1 MTPIPYDIISSFK
14 GIINGE
20 IIYDE
25 NYYFVLEKTSYM
37 LNDTLKH
44 IAIKNEDEFIQN
56 FIDAIL
62 ELYYYTE
69 FTNEQIIGSIS
80 KSLDNF
86 KSKSTDDLKN
96 LKFEMYTSK
105 GKQTSDSLDYVNEK
119 LETGYYTN

>member
-1 MTPIPYDIISSFK
+1 MTTIPYDIISSFK

-25 NYYFVLEKTSYM
+25 NYYLVLEKTSYM

-44 IAIKNEDEFIQN
+44 IDIKNEDEFIQN

-69 FTNEQIIGSIS
+69 FTDEQIIGSIS

-96 LKFEMYTSK
+96 LKFEIYTSK
-105 GKQTSDSLDYVNEK
+105 GKQTSDSLDYINER
-119 LETGYYTN
+119 LETGYYTT

>member
-1 MTPIPYDIISSFK
+1 MTHIPYDIISSFE
-14 GIINGE
+14 GIINGK

-37 LNDTLKH
+37 LNDTLRD
-44 IAIKNEDEFIQN
+44 IDIKNEDEFIQN

-69 FTNEQIIGSIS
+69 FTDKQIIGSIS

-86 KSKSTDDLKN
+86 KSKGNDDLKN
-96 LKFEMYTSK
+96 LKFEIYTSK
-105 GKQTSDSLDYVNEK
+105 SKQTSDSLNYINER
-119 LETGYYTN
+119 LESGYYTT

>member
-1 MTPIPYDIISSFK
+1 MTPIPYDIISSFE
-14 GIINGE
+14 GIINGK

-37 LNDTLKH
+37 LNDTLRD
-44 IAIKNEDEFIQN
+44 IDIKNEDEFIQN

-69 FTNEQIIGSIS
+69 FTDKQIIGSIS

-86 KSKSTDDLKN
+86 KSKGNDDLKN
-96 LKFEMYTSK
+96 LKFEIYTSK
-105 GKQTSDSLDYVNEK
+105 SKQTSDSLDYINER
-119 LETGYYTN
+119 LESGYYTT

>member
-1 MTPIPYDIISSFK
+1 MTPIPYDIISSFE
-14 GIINGE
+14 GIINGK

-37 LNDTLKH
+37 LNDTLRD
-44 IAIKNEDEFIQN
+44 IDIKNEDEFIQN

-69 FTNEQIIGSIS
+69 FTDKQIIGSIS

-86 KSKSTDDLKN
+86 KSKSNDDLKN
-96 LKFEMYTSK
+96 LKFEIYTSK
-105 GKQTSDSLDYVNEK
+105 GKQTSDSLDYINER
-119 LETGYYTN
+119 LETGYYTT

>member
-1 MTPIPYDIISSFK
+1 MTTIPYDIISSFK

-69 FTNEQIIGSIS
+69 FTDKQIIGSIS

-86 KSKSTDDLKN
+86 KSKGNDDLKN
-96 LKFEMYTSK
+96 LKFEIYTSK
-105 GKQTSDSLDYVNEK
+105 GKQTSDSLDYINER
-119 LETGYYTN
+119 LESDYYTT

>member
-1 MTPIPYDIISSFK
+1 MTPIPYDIISSFE
-14 GIINGE
+14 GIINGK

-44 IAIKNEDEFIQN
+44 IPIKNEDEFIQN

-69 FTNEQIIGSIS
+69 LTEGQITGSIS

-86 KSKSTDDLKN
+86 KSLSLRYIH
-96 LKFEMYTSK
+96 LRASK
-105 GKQTSDSLDYVNEK
+105 HLTL
-119 LETGYYTN
+119 

>member
-14 GIINGE
+14 GIINGK
-20 IIYDE
+20 IIHDE
-25 NYYFVLEKTSYM
+25 NCYLVLEKTSYM
-37 LNDTLKH
+37 LNDTLRD
-44 IAIKNEDEFIQN
+44 IDIKNEDEFIQN

-62 ELYYYTE
+62 KLYYYTE
-69 FTNEQIIGSIS
+69 FTDKQIIDSIS

-86 KSKSTDDLKN
+86 KSKGNDDLKN

-105 GKQTSDSLDYVNEK
+105 GKQTSDSLDYVNER